1 MKRFF
6 SIILLLTFLFMGNTS
21 FAYDESRLPTR
32 EDYNKL
38 VEEGVLGESV
48 TY

>member
-1 MKRFF
+1 
-6 SIILLLTFLFMGNTS
+6 MGNTS
-21 FAYDESRLPTR
+21 FAYDESSLPTR

-48 TY
+48 TYEQFYEL